1 MGFTSAWAISSHS
14 DAFIAELSPRLLP
27 AMEADRAVPGA
38 RQRWERWQQTP
49 LPDYDTWYAPAASP
63 AFTASDAAAVESFRE
78 LTAPGENADDVCVG
92 NAEPR
97 FYVVDD
103 VWAAQERDGIF
114 ISVHSKKYAVASLF
128 HAIGPARAA
137 LLPGW
142 CGNFLLT
149 SAQVRQSLSSVE
161 RALSF
166 DDTERTSAEARD
178 WLDYR
183 TDEESVLDGPLR
195 LWRTAAQKGLGL
207 CGVAVHL
214 Y

>member
-14 DAFIAELSPRLLP
+14 DAFIAGLSPLLLP
-27 AMEADRAVPGA
+27 AMEADRAAQGA
-38 RQRWERWQQTP
+38 RQRWERWQRAP
-49 LPDYDTWYAPAASP
+49 LPDYETWCVPAASP
-63 AFTASDAAAVESFRE
+63 ARTAADAAAVESFRE
-78 LTAPGENADDVCVG
+78 LTAPGDNVEEACFGRV
-92 NAEPR
+92 EPD

-103 VWAAQERDGIF
+103 MWAEQERDGIF
-114 ISVHSKKYAVASLF
+114 ISVHSKEYAVASLF

-149 SAQVRQSLSSVE
+149 SGQVRQSLPSVE

-166 DDTERTSAEARD
+166 TDSERAAAQARD
-178 WLDYR
+178 WLYYSANQ
-183 TDEESVLDGPLR
+183 EHVLDGPLR
-195 LWRTAAQKGLGL
+195 IWRTAAREGLGL

-214 Y
+214 C